1 MSVSTPGSEFK
12 YTVHASIELGKRV
25 GRVEDK
31 AQREKGWFPCYTQ
44 QPRLGS
50 EMNKVAKERQEPMHG
65 EVVKE
70 ESSAWI
76 QPCIIERKR

>member
-1 MSVSTPGSEFK
+1 M
-12 YTVHASIELGKRV
+12 VHASIELGKRAE
-25 GRVEDK
+25 GVEDK
-31 AQREKGWFPCYTQ
+31 AQRGKGWFPCYTR
-44 QPRLGS
+44 QPSLGS

-76 QPCIIERKR
+76 QPCITEREMKQHPHSFEME